1 MEIKEIITFEK
12 FLFLKKVFFFHQP
25 AELFLSVC
33 QLGGEK
39 EHLLGYSY
47 LHVIQMNLNYME
59 TFLFSCCKNIILHIK
74 RVVFQILW
82 TILGIFK

>member
-1 MEIKEIITFEK
+1 MHGNQRNNHHLKMLCFK
-12 FLFLKKVFFFHQP
+12 KGVLFYQP

-47 LHVIQMNLNYME
+47 LHVIQINLVYIE
-59 TFLFSCCKNIILHIK
+59 TFLFSCCKNIIFHIK
-74 RVVFQILW
+74 RVVF
-82 TILGIFK
+82 